1 MDLNLGQ
8 QLNSS
13 YMTNEEIITYLSQK
27 FTNLKDLRFENNKL
41 ITAMQELHIDNF
53 DLYSFLCQNTVL
65 QNDIQNLN
73 TKEFITIVK
82 IHLQKEEQTLPAILK
97 RTSKT
102 QENGTKI
109 DYLLVT
115 DEEGKSKTLY
125 QAEPIRVQKIYEQ
138 LKEKMEV
145 VTTKDLNEHLKLL
158 FNEIPLGTNSEKK
171 LLMKAENYFRAIDSE
186 IELKIEPL
194 IEYEQFIYELNL
206 NENYLLPELYSAL
219 NQYRQ
224 KMYELMNKN
233 KLTINQENVL
243 KRYQKII
250 RMVEEKNK
258 PTKELE
264 ITSNEGYIQVTA
276 LIFAIITV
284 GIVLAFYLLR

>member
-1 MDLNLGQ
+1 
-8 QLNSS
+8 
-13 YMTNEEIITYLSQK
+13 
-27 FTNLKDLRFENNKL
+27 
-41 ITAMQELHIDNF
+41 MQELHIDNF

-125 QAEPIRVQKIYEQ
+125 QADPIRVQKIYEQ